1 MRPNH
6 IYHVFPLGAL
16 RETDNDRNSKAYM
29 NRANQRNIRELVGLI
44 PHLQSLQA
52 DSILLGAYFQERNP
66 RLQRDGHVPAGPPPR
81 K

>member
-16 RETDNDRNSKAYM
+16 RETDDDRNSKANM

-44 PHLQSLQA
+44 PHLQSLRA
-52 DSILLGAYFQERNP
+52 DSILLGPIFKSETHGYNVTDMYQ
-66 RLQRDGHVPAGPPPR
+66 QPPPA
-81 K
+81 